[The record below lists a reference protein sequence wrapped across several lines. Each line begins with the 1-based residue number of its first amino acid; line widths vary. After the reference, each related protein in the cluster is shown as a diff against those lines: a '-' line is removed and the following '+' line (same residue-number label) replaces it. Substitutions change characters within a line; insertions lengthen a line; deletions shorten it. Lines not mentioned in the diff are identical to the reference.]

1 MYVVL
6 LHPKDEV
13 SSDTLLRSIA
23 VLICCLYN
31 YGEDGCTTTTTTITA
46 TTTTTAAAAN
56 NNNYYYYY
64 YYYSVQFSGYLLMCR
79 LNSTSA
85 YYTTSAKTQIKHK
98 NSTNTQKQNTK

>member
-46 TTTTTAAAAN
+46 TATTTTTAAAAAN
-56 NNNYYYYY
+56 NNNY
-64 YYYSVQFSGYLLMCR
+64 YYYSVQFSGYLLTCR

-85 YYTTSAKTQIKHK
+85 YYRTSAKTQIKHK